1 MSSPEAAEKSLVI
14 PEATLRALAAQYG
27 TPLWAYDAATIRA
40 RIAELRAFDT
50 IRYAQKASSNVHLL
64 RLMRAEGVVADAVS
78 LGEIER
84 ALLAGY
90 SSREG
95 RSEIVF
101 TADVLDRATLDKVVA
116 EHCIKSAANAAL
128 MDRLAV
134 RRLRSFGRHKRGSE
148 RATN

>member
-64 RLMRAEGVVADAVS
+64 RLMRAEGVVLDAVS

-116 EHCIKSAANAAL
+116 EQIPVN
-128 MDRLAV
+128 V
-134 RRLRSFGRHKRGSE
+134 GSIDMLHQL
-148 RATN
+148 